1 MKPQKQSRS
10 AHTNSYVVPYASTTS
25 RQQSFFPRIIR
36 DWNQL
41 PLSIKKAVSA
51 FKAQLPLS
59 FSLGPT
65 AIIAI
70 LFFYDYYY
78 YLKISDKLAKFY
90 DVGWLLYQRILML
103 LVVSLTHI
111 VLCSMPYSIILLFS
125 YFHILFSYSK
135 LYSKI
140 LFVPTATTWVE

>member
-10 AHTNSYVVPYASTTS
+10 AQYVVPYASTTS

-51 FKAQLPLS
+51 FKAQPPLS

-103 LVVSLTHI
+103 LVVSLTHV

-125 YFHILFSYSK
+125 YFHMLFSYSK

-140 LFVPTATTWVE
+140 LFVPTATTSHG